1 MADDPKVIALEAR
14 RAEGARR
21 YSPSAARNRAAIVQA
36 WREALPT
43 EARVLEVGAGTG
55 EHAAALCAAFPGL
68 RWQPSDPDPDS
79 RASQD
84 AWAGEAPGRIAPAL
98 DLDVTTPDWGDAVPS
113 PVDVVFSANM
123 IHIAPIAACEGL
135 FRGAGAVLP
144 ETGRGTGPGAELG
157 LVALYGP
164 FSRRGAMAPGNAAFT
179 ASLRA
184 RDPAWG
190 VRDLDDQ
197 VQPLAAR
204 FGFALT
210 RVREMPAN
218 NAFVVFERN

>member
-14 RAEGARR
+14 RSEGARR

-43 EARVLEVGAGTG
+43 EARVLEIGSGTG

-68 RWQPSDPDPDS
+68 RWQPSDPDPGS
-79 RASQD
+79 RDSQD

-98 DLDVTTPDWGDAVPS
+98 DLDVTVPGWASAVPS
-113 PVDVVFSANM
+113 PADLVFSANM
-123 IHIAPIAACEGL
+123 IHIAPFEACEGL
-135 FRGAGAVLP
+135 FRGAGEALS
-144 ETGRGTGPGAELG
+144 GAEDG
-157 LVALYGP
+157 LVVLYGP
-164 FSRRGAMAPGNAAFT
+164 FSRRGAMAPSNAAFS

-204 FGFALT
+204 FGFALAG
-210 RVREMPAN
+210 VRDMPAN
-218 NAFVVFERN
+218 NLLVVFERN